1 VDRTFVALDLE
12 TTGLSPR
19 LDRIIEVGAVR
30 FQGDTVLAT
39 FQSLV
44 RPEVGIPRAVQE
56 LTGIRDADVA
66 AAPQPEHVLAQ
77 LIDFVGTSAVVAHS
91 GNFDLSFLVDG
102 ASEPVYELFDT
113 LDLARIMLPVVP
125 SHSLPHLSRQ
135 LGLSHPHPHR
145 ALSDADAA
153 RQLFRYL
160 WQFARGFPADL
171 LDRMLEA
178 SRDWPHPIHHFL
190 EEALRACR
198 PRARRRSIR
207 HVPPRP
213 RPTPRRSAPCLAR
226 KGRWRDC
233 LTTMSFANHSCR

>member
-30 FQGDTVLAT
+30 FQGDEVLAT

-44 RPEVGIPRAVQE
+44 RPEVGIPRAVQD

-66 AAPQPEHVLAQ
+66 AAPQPEQVLAQ
-77 LIDFVGTSAVVAHS
+77 LIDFVGTSGVVAHS
-91 GNFDLSFLVDG
+91 GNFDLSFLVG
-102 ASEPVYELFDT
+102 GEAQPEYVLFDT
-113 LDLARIMLPVVP
+113 LDLSRIMLPAVP

-135 LGLSHPHPHR
+135 LGLTHPHPHR

-160 WQFARGFPADL
+160 WQFARGFPGDL
-171 LDRMLEA
+171 LDRMVELA
-178 SRDWPHPIHHFL
+178 DGWPHPIHYFL
-190 EEALRACR
+190 KEARGAGASGVESLLPA
-198 PRARRRSIR
+198 
-207 HVPPRP
+207 
-213 RPTPRRSAPCLAR
+213 
-226 KGRWRDC
+226 
-233 LTTMSFANHSCR
+233 TT